1 MVTQRWC
8 AAADGLRWMAPV
20 PGDAGG
26 GGGTGGGCVGGGRC
40 LLTRMLRKVT
50 SLDWRKLISV

>member
-1 MVTQRWC
+1 
-8 AAADGLRWMAPV
+8 MARV
-20 PGDAGG
+20 PGGAGG
-26 GGGTGGGCVGGGRC
+26 GGAGEQCVGGGRC

>member
-1 MVTQRWC
+1 MFTQRWC
-8 AAADGLRWMAPV
+8 AAADILRRMDPV
-20 PGDAGG
+20 PGVAGG

-50 SLDWRKLISV
+50 SLDWKKLISV